1 MEKEKKKKKGHMV
14 DGWLLTNRKHVGK
27 TMNVS
32 VLKAALKDGRMEKRE
47 MLIVKWQNRRGGVKR
62 QNAADGTGAM
72 RKSED

>member
-1 MEKEKKKKKGHMV
+1 MV

-62 QNAADGTGAM
+62 KNAADGTGAM